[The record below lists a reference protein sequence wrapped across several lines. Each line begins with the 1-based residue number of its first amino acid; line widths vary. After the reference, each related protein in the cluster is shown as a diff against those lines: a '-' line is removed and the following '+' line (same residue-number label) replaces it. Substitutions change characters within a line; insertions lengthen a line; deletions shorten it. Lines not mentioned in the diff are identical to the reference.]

1 MARLKKPE
9 NETEDEALVRREK
22 ETIANN
28 ATRNEKVSWDRKM
41 DNMVSLLALLQPIED
56 QITDLT
62 AQKMP
67 IIDRIQEL
75 RKDMV
80 KECVHPYT
88 HLVHHDDYIVCKF
101 CDRKFT
107 LQN

>member
-9 NETEDEALVRREK
+9 NETENEALVRREK

-41 DNMVSLLALLQPIED
+41 DNMVSLLALLQPIEE

-67 IIDRIQEL
+67 IIDRIQAL
-75 RKDMV
+75 RTDMV

-88 HLVHHDDYIVCKF
+88 HLVHHEDYIVCKF
-101 CDRKFT
+101 CDKKFT
-107 LQN
+107 IQN